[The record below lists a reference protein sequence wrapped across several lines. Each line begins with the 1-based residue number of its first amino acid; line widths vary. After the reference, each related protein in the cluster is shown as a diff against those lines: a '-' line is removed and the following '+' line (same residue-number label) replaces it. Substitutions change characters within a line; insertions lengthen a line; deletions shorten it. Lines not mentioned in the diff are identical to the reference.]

1 MLLEYTQ
8 PQFII
13 LIVVRY
19 DEIGAFIIRKAAGCT
34 RLPIIVRCPL
44 PMPNIQPV
52 ILAACIV
59 KNCRHTKR
67 IYILGWEV
75 DLFRYHQCIQ
85 QNTGTVGFCM
95 DWTFSQRENYIFFH
109 ESNPFPKPLTNF
121 GPLGQLRKIFL

>member
-1 MLLEYTQ
+1 
-8 PQFII
+8 
-13 LIVVRY
+13 
-19 DEIGAFIIRKAAGCT
+19 
-34 RLPIIVRCPL
+34 
-44 PMPNIQPV
+44 MPNIQPV